1 MPPSQPEKFS
11 KSNGPEMTEG
21 FSNGTFEKTRPLLAL
36 SRSQPS
42 SEHCP
47 RCSIR
52 LNSYYCVARFL
63 FTVQHQGR
71 KIESMKKYTLFLS
84 AACLVLL
91 VAMATSAKIKSINV
105 TAWVSDEACGAAHT
119 KAGGEDCVLKC
130 LRGGADIGHP
140 EWKAQRMV
148 LVTDKGH
155 KIWVV
160 ENPEALKGLEGKHVT
175 IAGQLDQSK
184 NSVRVTSASEI
195 KPS

>member
-1 MPPSQPEKFS
+1 
-11 KSNGPEMTEG
+11 
-21 FSNGTFEKTRPLLAL
+21 
-36 SRSQPS
+36 
-42 SEHCP
+42 
-47 RCSIR
+47 
-52 LNSYYCVARFL
+52 
-63 FTVQHQGR
+63 
-71 KIESMKKYTLFLS
+71 MKRHTLFLS

-91 VAMATSAKIKSINV
+91 AAMATMTTSAKIKSINV

-119 KAGGEDCVLKC
+119 KPGGEDCVLKC

-175 IAGQLDQSK
+175 IAGQLDQTRK
-184 NSVRVTSASEI
+184 TIRVTSASEI
-195 KPS
+195 KTS